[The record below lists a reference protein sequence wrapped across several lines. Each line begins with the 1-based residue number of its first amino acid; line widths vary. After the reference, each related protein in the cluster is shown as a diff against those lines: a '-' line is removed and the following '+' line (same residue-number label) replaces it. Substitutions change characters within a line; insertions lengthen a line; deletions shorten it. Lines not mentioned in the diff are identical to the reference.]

1 MWSDITPLRVTG
13 RDTLIFAGQGR
24 RAVVLRNPGPSSV
37 RLHSGA
43 LRIDI
48 DPGLVGALT
57 APGDIY
63 VHKVDQS
70 DEHQICEVQ
79 FAVSGT

>member
-1 MWSDITPLRVTG
+1 MWSEVTPLRVTG
-13 RDTLIFAGQGR
+13 QNALIFAGQGQ
-24 RAVVLRNPGPSSV
+24 RAVVLRNSGPAHV

-48 DPGLVGALT
+48 EPGSVGALT
-57 APGDIY
+57 APSDIY
-63 VHKVDQS
+63 VHRIDQVDEAQTC
-70 DEHQICEVQ
+70 HVQ